1 MIATLNMKAEGGSE
15 RDACSCSHYSLPL
28 LVLLALGTRFTSKS
42 KASSGSTIDQA
53 KGKYRYTVPEL
64 LRGAQKRGFRL
75 LPSVC
80 RVLVREICPYSYAS
94 RLHMLN

>member
-1 MIATLNMKAEGGSE
+1 MIAALNI
-15 RDACSCSHYSLPL
+15 L
-28 LVLLALGTRFTSKS
+28 LGTRSTSKS
-42 KASSGSTIDQA
+42 KASSESTIDQA
-53 KGKYRYTVPEL
+53 RESTEIPYPEL